1 MKQLSRSVVYVDTN
15 PKHERIAVL
24 KGNNLLKDLDD
35 ADTNVFQKS
44 LIDRYEH
51 RPLELQSMCLLPH
64 LLPNTSQKMQTLTLT
79 MTCSPHWC

>member
-15 PKHERIAVL
+15 PKHERIAML

-51 RPLELQSMCLLPH
+51 RPLELQSMCLAEFVASFYKIPVKRCRH
-64 LLPNTSQKMQTLTLT
+64 
-79 MTCSPHWC
+79 